1 MAQNQSLSR
10 RHQMAWRRPFFIFGA
25 VLLSAGIL
33 FACGTV
39 RFDAIR
45 PGLEQR
51 GHYIENVPFFRQSES
66 TCGPA
71 ALATVLAFWGRPADL
86 EEITEKIYVP
96 KLRGTLPMDLE
107 GYARGAGLKTTS
119 FAGTLAELKAY
130 IRKGEPVICM
140 LDLGF
145 SIYHRPHYITAI
157 GFDDINRVIIE
168 HDGLQ
173 PNSLISYDKFN
184 SAWERADRWMI
195 VITP

>member
-1 MAQNQSLSR
+1 MATNLSICRGHRIEWR
-10 RHQMAWRRPFFIFGA
+10 RHFFILGT

-33 FACGTV
+33 SACGM

-51 GHYIENVPFFRQSES
+51 GHYIEGVPFFKQSES

-71 ALATVLAFWGRPADL
+71 ALAGVLAFWGHPANLD
-86 EEITEKIYVP
+86 EITGKIYIP

-107 GYARGAGLKTTS
+107 GYARGAGLRTTS
-119 FAGTLAELKAY
+119 FSGTLAELKGY
-130 IRKGEPVICM
+130 IRKGVPVICM

-145 SIYHRPHYITAI
+145 SIYHRPHYITAV
-157 GFDDINRVIIE
+157 GFDDGNGVIIE
-168 HDGLQ
+168 HDGLH
-173 PNSLISYDKFN
+173 PNSLIAYGKFS
-184 SAWERADRWMI
+184 SAWDRAGRWML